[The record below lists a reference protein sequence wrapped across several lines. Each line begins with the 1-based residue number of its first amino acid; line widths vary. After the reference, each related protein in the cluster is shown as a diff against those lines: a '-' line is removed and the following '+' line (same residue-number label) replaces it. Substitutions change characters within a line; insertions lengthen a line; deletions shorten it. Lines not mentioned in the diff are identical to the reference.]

1 MTSGATL
8 TATLTVSLPSGT
20 THNSNVNV
28 TGVSL
33 GITHILTIIVTPG
46 APPNISVVSVTIST
60 GTSATIGDTVTIG
73 VKLQNSGST
82 PGTFQLSVSYGG
94 VTVGTPINVTLA
106 MRTQTYNF
114 TWNTAGYAAGSQTIN
129 VVISSIPQGN
139 IPSGQTGT
147 FSPTNFTL
155 NAPPPSPFSGNTLIY
170 IIAGILAA
178 IVIASLLLLLR
189 RRGAQ
194 KAATPA

>member
-1 MTSGATL
+1 
-8 TATLTVSLPSGT
+8 
-20 THNSNVNV
+20 
-28 TGVSL
+28 
-33 GITHILTIIVTPG
+33 
-46 APPNISVVSVTIST
+46 
-60 GTSATIGDTVTIG
+60 

-178 IVIASLLLLLR
+178 IVIASLLLLFR
-189 RRGAQ
+189 RRGAR
-194 KAATPA
+194 KTGTLS